1 MEVVESFNYLGSLLS
16 YNGSFYSFHEYMVGK
31 SLKALNM
38 LLFSCKMLPLTLRSL
53 CQLFDSFVGAI
64 LNYSSEKCGF
74 GKSKELERLHLKL
87 KLKPIHKV
95 PLSSSKS
102 AIYDE

>member
-1 MEVVESFNYLGSLLS
+1 
-16 YNGSFYSFHEYMVGK
+16 
-31 SLKALNM
+31 
-38 LLFSCKMLPLTLRSL
+38 MLPLKLPSL

-74 GKSKELERLHLKL
+74 SKSKELERLHLKL
-87 KLKPIHKV
+87 CKRIHKV